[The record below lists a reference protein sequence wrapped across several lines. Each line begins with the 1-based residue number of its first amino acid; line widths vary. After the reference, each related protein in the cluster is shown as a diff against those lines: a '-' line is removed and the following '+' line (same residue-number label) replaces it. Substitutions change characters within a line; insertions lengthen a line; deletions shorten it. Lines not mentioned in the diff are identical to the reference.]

1 MSAHMLRTSVR
12 PRGAAAEAAR
22 PRPGLALAV
31 VLFGYLVLPMAMS
44 GTTVAVPRIGA
55 DLGASGPA
63 LQWIVTGYFLAA
75 SSFMLVAGSLGDLF
89 GRRRLYRIGAF
100 VYLAGSFAAAA
111 APSIVVLD
119 AARILTGLGGAGVM
133 AGGGAI
139 LATTFT
145 GAARTRAFAAMG
157 TTSGIG
163 LAAGPTTAG
172 WLVEALDWR
181 MTFALFGTAGLVL
194 AAGTWALAESKA
206 ETRPTVDRAGI
217 ATFIGGL
224 VLVMFAITQGS
235 QAGWGSARVVLPAVA
250 GMGLLAGF
258 VVVER
263 RVARPML
270 DLRLLKNRRFTGWL
284 LAALTVTAG
293 FGGLLAN
300 LPTFLQAVNGAST
313 GEAGLTMLLPTV
325 PVLVMPTVSA
335 RLVARGV
342 VAPRTLVTV
351 ALLLIAA
358 GNAWLT
364 VLHPGIGALG
374 LAGPLVT
381 VGVGMG
387 LSPGMIDAQV
397 MDQVEPSRAG
407 MAAGL
412 LNTVRGTTQALTLAV
427 FGSALISV
435 LRSHVGGAA
444 DRVATGD
451 LPSGAE
457 RMRMAAEL
465 SSAWHTVAV
474 GVAGVVVMGAVGVWI
489 LLGNATRAS
498 RTRDFAGRTAASDRP

>member
-1 MSAHMLRTSVR
+1 MSVR
-12 PRGAAAEAAR
+12 TPTTPVPPRSAGTARAVR

-31 VLFGYLVLPMAMS
+31 VLFGFLVLPMSMS

-55 DLGASGPA
+55 DLGASGAA

-75 SSFMLVAGSLGDLF
+75 SSFMLVTGSLGDLF

-111 APSIVVLD
+111 APDIVFLD
-119 AARILTGLGGAGVM
+119 AARIVTGLGAAGVM

-139 LATTFT
+139 LATTFA
-145 GAARTRAFAAMG
+145 GPARTRAFAAMG

-181 MTFALFGTAGLVL
+181 MTFALFGAAGLVL
-194 AAGTWALAESKA
+194 AAGTWVLAESKA

-217 ATFIGGL
+217 AAFIGGL

-235 QAGWGSARVVLPAVA
+235 QAGWGSVRVLLPAVA
-250 GMGLLAGF
+250 GLAMLAGF
-258 VVVER
+258 VAVER
-263 RVARPML
+263 RAARPML
-270 DLRLLKNRRFTGWL
+270 DLGLLKNRRFTGWL
-284 LAALTVTAG
+284 LAALTMTAG

-300 LPTFLQAVNGAST
+300 LPTFLQGVDGAST
-313 GEAGLTMLLPTV
+313 GEAGLTMLMPTL
-325 PVLVMPTVSA
+325 PVLVMPVVSA
-335 RLVARGV
+335 RLTARGL
-342 VAPRTLVTV
+342 VAPRVLITA

-381 VGVGMG
+381 IGTGVG
-387 LSPGMIDAQV
+387 LCSGMIDAQA
-397 MDQVEPSRAG
+397 MEQVAPSRAG

-427 FGSALISV
+427 FGSALIGV
-435 LRSHVGGAA
+435 LRSHVGAAA

-457 RMRMAAEL
+457 RAHMAAEL
-465 SSAWHTVAV
+465 SGAWHTVLV
-474 GVAGVVVMGAVGVWI
+474 GAAGLVVVGAAGVWV
-489 LLGNATRAS
+489 LLGTAEDPAV
-498 RTRDFAGRTAASDRP
+498 RTAPADRP